1 MITPENFAD
10 ALRVMGFV
18 KSGNSY
24 EKDFPAFG
32 TSLKADLKAQQLI
45 YPDQI
50 KGRDRN
56 DFYDES
62 HKENLVVFECVNRLL
77 EKGYPLNISSWKR
90 NGILGTTRK
99 ADVPIFA

>member
-32 TSLKADLKAQQLI
+32 TSLKADLKAQKLI

-77 EKGYPLNISSWKR
+77 EKVNFSIEVCLAISVR
-90 NGILGTTRK
+90 NVMRACIRAT
-99 ADVPIFA
+99 